1 MRRGFLLSTPRVPR
15 KTVLLADPSPPPN
28 DPNESLEKASSTK
41 VIPLPARYIPR
52 VMPPDYPPDLLERT
66 CHTAQVPASGG
77 PPEHLTVFI
86 HYNGIIPIEGAGL
99 GMVATV
105 DIAAG
110 EVIVRERPLLLAPR
124 AFSAPKGREHATNII
139 VNAAQ
144 SLHPENKRLFYALK
158 NVKGNTVPSAEE
170 GLVNTNAFGCGPFP
184 AYHGRYG
191 GVARDASRANHSC
204 SPNAAQ
210 SFDGAT
216 LTQSLRAYRAIR
228 AGEEITVAYVGMSM
242 PAEARQEELLRRY
255 FFTCVCKSCR
265 LTGAARDK
273 SDSFRAF
280 VQANS
285 GADMIAEFDATFE
298 TWLAE
303 GAHLSPPVVP
313 PGCTIVNP
321 QTITL
326 TLWTIMVE
334 EGCFDPA
341 LWEPVLT
348 RLVKYYSVFKDE
360 ARVRH
365 YATKAA
371 GLRTDEDGGWRAVAE
386 NPRMTEWWGKRKP

>member
-1 MRRGFLLSTPRVPR
+1 
-15 KTVLLADPSPPPN
+15 
-28 DPNESLEKASSTK
+28 
-41 VIPLPARYIPR
+41 
-52 VMPPDYPPDLLERT
+52 MPPDYPPDLLERT
-66 CHTAQVPASGG
+66 CHTVQVPASGG

-86 HYNGIIPIEGAGL
+86 HYNGVLEALEAEYPGWPLPFVTPSPPVYKIVPIEGAGL

-110 EVIVRERPLLLAPR
+110 AVIVRERPLLLAPR

-144 SLHPENKRLFYALK
+144 SLHPENKRIFYALK

-210 SFDGAT
+210 SFDAVT

-228 AGEEITVAYVGMSM
+228 AGEEITVAYVSMSM

-255 FFTCVCKSCR
+255 FFTCACKSCR
-265 LTGAARDK
+265 LTGTARDK

-298 TWLAE
+298 TWLAA

-321 QTITL
+321 LTITL
-326 TLWTIMVE
+326 TLWTIMME
-334 EGCFDPA
+334 EGCYDPA
-341 LWEPVLT
+341 LWEPVLR

-371 GLRTDEDGGWRAVAE
+371 GLRMVHADSDDDGGWRAVAE
-386 NPRMTEWWGKRKP
+386 NPRMTEWWGKR